1 MPRGTAYL
9 PAALLGLGCLFLLRT
24 GQQRALALREPLAS
38 LPMTMA
44 GFSGRDLTISAQEQR
59 VAGMSSYVLRTFG
72 RDSLTMFSVYA
83 GYYAAQTQGK
93 SIHSPKNCLPGAG
106 WEPVT
111 SGTRPVATSQ
121 GDFAVN
127 RYVVAKG
134 SVQALVYYWYQGR
147 GRVAANEYAV
157 KWDLLR
163 DKAVARRSEETLV
176 RIVVPVT
183 GSMNG
188 ADSLAGSVATE
199 LIPQLFRLLPA
210 AQGTD

>member
-134 SVQALVYYWYQGR
+134 SVRALVYYWYQGR